1 MYNDLEDEY
10 GVSGFMDE
18 EEFKKMIVDNNFNR
32 NKLVNFIEMKL
43 LNGY

>member
-1 MYNDLEDEY
+1 
-10 GVSGFMDE
+10 MDE